1 MSRFRPLLS
10 RLQPVPVRQVRA
22 QALRLRP
29 VRVQPPRLQ
38 QVPVRL
44 VQVQVQVQ
52 VQLQRPA
59 RRLARFAPHRF
70 PPLPLASP
78 RS

>member
-1 MSRFRPLLS
+1 MSRFRQLLS

-22 QALRLRP
+22 QPLRLRP

-38 QVPVRL
+38 QVPVPVPL
-44 VQVQVQVQ
+44 VQVQGP
-52 VQLQRPA
+52 LQRPA
-59 RRLARFAPHRF
+59 LRLARFAPHRF

-78 RS
+78 RP